1 MHRHRKLKV
10 LARFQPS
17 VVEDLMPGLEKVI
30 GTDSVFTYTRQMDED
45 EPLPGEW
52 ILKADDDRFGDYWIP
67 ECDLEIIREC
77 PKGRLR
83 H

>member
-10 LARFQPS
+10 LARFQPR

-30 GTDSVFTYTRQMDED
+30 GTETVFTYTRQMDED
-45 EPLPGEW
+45 EPLPGNW
-52 ILKADDDRFGDYWIP
+52 ILKTDDDRFGDYWIP
-67 ECDLEIIREC
+67 ESDLEIIREC
-77 PKGRLR
+77 PRGQSR

>member
-1 MHRHRKLKV
+1 MHRIRKLKV
-10 LARFQPS
+10 LARFQPR

-52 ILKADDDRFGDYWIP
+52 ILEADDDRFGGYWIP
-67 ECDLEIIREC
+67 ECDLQIIREY

>member
-30 GTDSVFTYTRQMDED
+30 GTDSVFTYMRQMDED

-77 PKGRLR
+77 PRGRLR

>member
-1 MHRHRKLKV
+1 MHRIRKLKV
-10 LARFQPS
+10 LARFQPR
-17 VVEDLMPGLEKVI
+17 VVEDLMPGLAKVI

-52 ILKADDDRFGDYWIP
+52 ILEADDDRFGGYWIP
-67 ECDLEIIREC
+67 ECDLQIIREY
-77 PKGRLR
+77 PKRRLR

>member
-10 LARFQPS
+10 LARFQPR
-17 VVEDLMPGLEKVI
+17 VVADLMPGLAKVI
-30 GTDSVFTYTRQMDED
+30 GTDSVFTYSRQMDED

-52 ILKADDDRFGDYWIP
+52 ILEPDDDRFGDYWIP
-67 ECDLEIIREC
+67 ECDLEIIKQY